1 METCRSAWY
10 HMSDID
16 DGSLSR
22 KHSQT
27 RKHTC
32 EGRYFICASLFSFS
46 SFFHITYTTSFHTI
60 APPHSPTIYN
70 SILRKYYASSCL
82 STEMGS
88 QPSKEVEETASAV
101 PAVVA
106 AAPPV
111 EEASKS
117 VIILP
122 TMDTDE
128 NATAIYNEVTSHVQ
142 AIQDLVKPGKDGLT
156 EAQAKAI
163 QTGIKDQMIS
173 FGTEVHGAVL
183 KAAFRANKKLEDDNT
198 ELRGRIKTLNTNL
211 FDLATEHNHV
221 TVTLETTQQV
231 LEDRTDR
238 IKVLSDRIITLEGR
252 LAAHDA
258 ADAQI
263 DRHIHKQKAIID
275 NLNAQI
281 HTLKHEKA
289 DFLSWQ
295 KKLKKVFDASDE
307 RPHKRQRRDA
317 FSSPDNFPYDH
328 PQLQI
333 ASAASAQNTPKDS
346 GDETQKS
353 VEEAA
358 TSPCNDT
365 SPTPPTTAGADYI
378 PFDGYAIDLRP
389 TPRHRSFISP
399 HDEEEVAP
407 TVNHDGDD
415 TTMAG
420 ALPAD
425 DVVNDG
431 GTPDSAILVT
441 DSAPS
446 EGAANQHGQRRK
458 SSAAQRRD
466 LEPNFTSQ

>member
-1 METCRSAWY
+1 METCRSVWY

-32 EGRYFICASLFSFS
+32 EGRYFICSSLFSFS
-46 SFFHITYTTSFHTI
+46 SFFHITYYTTFHTTS
-60 APPHSPTIYN
+60 PPHSPTIYH

-82 STEMGS
+82 SKEMGS
-88 QPSKEVEETASAV
+88 QPSKEVEETASAS

-117 VIILP
+117 LIILP
-122 TMDTDE
+122 TMDTDK
-128 NATAIYNEVTSHVQ
+128 NATAIYSEVTLHVR
-142 AIQDLVKPGKDGLT
+142 AIQGLVKPRKDGLT

-163 QTGIKDQMIS
+163 KTAIKEQMIS
-173 FGTEVHGAVL
+173 FGTEIHGAVMDTSY
-183 KAAFRANKKLEDDNT
+183 KINKKLEDDNK
-198 ELRGRIKTLNTNL
+198 ELKTRIKDLNTNIL
-211 FDLATEHNHV
+211 DLATEHNHV
-221 TVTLETTQQV
+221 TVKLETTQQV
-231 LEDRTDR
+231 LKDRTHR
-238 IKVLSDRIITLEGR
+238 IKVLSDRIITLDGR

-295 KKLKKVFDASDE
+295 KKLKKVFDANDE

-317 FSSPDNFPYDH
+317 LSSPDNFPYDH

-333 ASAASAQNTPKDS
+333 TGEESAQDTPKGN
-346 GDETQKS
+346 GDASQKS
-353 VEEAA
+353 VQDAA
-358 TSPCNDT
+358 TSPRNDT
-365 SPTPPTTAGADYI
+365 SPSRSATAGADYI

-389 TPRHRSFISP
+389 SSRHRSFITP

-407 TVNHDGDD
+407 SVNHAGDD

-425 DVVNDG
+425 DATNSG
-431 GTPDSAILVT
+431 GTPDSAILVS

-446 EGAANQHGQRRK
+446 KGASTQHGQRRK
-458 SSAAQRRD
+458 SSAPHRRN
-466 LEPNFTSQ
+466 LEPHFTFQ